1 MLLSMQDIGV
11 SFAGNTIL
19 EHITASVQEDSRI
32 GLIGANGA
40 GKSTLLNMITGALE
54 NEWGEI
60 SRKPML
66 GIGYLRQ
73 NSGLEGSNTIRA
85 EMRKVFAEV
94 LDAKQKMDDL
104 QIEMGQCKPDSSEYH
119 KFAAEYDQLLSF
131 FEANDGYVVD
141 VKIQSV
147 LNGMTWTPGFPPSP
161 AVKRPVWR
169 WQNCC

>member
-66 GIGYLRQ
+66 NIGYLRQ
-73 NSGLEGSNTIRA
+73 NSGL
-85 EMRKVFAEV
+85 
-94 LDAKQKMDDL
+94 
-104 QIEMGQCKPDSSEYH
+104 
-119 KFAAEYDQLLSF
+119 
-131 FEANDGYVVD
+131 
-141 VKIQSV
+141 
-147 LNGMTWTPGFPPSP
+147 
-161 AVKRPVWR
+161 
-169 WQNCC
+169 

>member
-1 MLLSMQDIGV
+1 MPETPSWNISQPAYRRIP
-11 SFAGNTIL
+11 
-19 EHITASVQEDSRI
+19 RI

-73 NSGLEGSNTIRA
+73 NSGLEGSNTIRT

-131 FEANDGYVVD
+131 LRQTTDM
-141 VKIQSV
+141 
-147 LNGMTWTPGFPPSP
+147 LWM
-161 AVKRPVWR
+161 
-169 WQNCC
+169 